1 MFASDRVIW
10 DGGVERRGTVYQD
23 ENMSM
28 ERNSWAL
35 LVGVNQ
41 YDDLAISNLHECAGD
56 VQAVYNVLTVM

>member
-1 MFASDRVIW
+1 
-10 DGGVERRGTVYQD
+10 
-23 ENMSM
+23 MSM